1 MSTESSSSLPLAR
14 QILDDEGQAILR
26 LKDTLDENLDLAVSI
41 LLDMEQHGRL
51 VVSGMGKAGI
61 IGMKI
66 SATFASTGIPSYFL
80 HPAEAVHGDLG
91 RFTSKDVA
99 LILSNQGE
107 TQEVLAMLP
116 SLKRMGC
123 PTICMTSRADSTLAK
138 HSDVLLLIGE
148 QPETGPLGLA
158 PTTSTTLMLALG
170 DALAMSVLKKQNF
183 TREQFAF
190 YHPSGS
196 LGRALMVVSDIMRSG
211 KRFCQVAPEVKIR
224 QVIHEISQTEGRP
237 GAAVVVNSDR
247 SLAGV
252 FTDGDLR
259 RCLEE
264 NGDFLDLPVSEKMG
278 KNPKTVSDSVLVQ
291 DALRVLSENKIDQ
304 VIVIN
309 QQNQPVGL
317 VDIQDVVSLQT
328 R

>member
-1 MSTESSSSLPLAR
+1 MTNQDSSSLALAR
-14 QILDDEGQAILR
+14 QILSDEGQAILHLR
-26 LKDTLDENLDLAVSI
+26 DLLDESFDHAVSI

-61 IGMKI
+61 IGMKL

-107 TQEVLAMLP
+107 TGEVLAMLP
-116 SLKRMGC
+116 NLKRMGC
-123 PTICMTSRADSTLAK
+123 PTICMTSRSSSSLAK
-138 HSDVLLLIGE
+138 HSDVVLLIGE
-148 QPETGPLGLA
+148 QKETGPLGLA
-158 PTTSTTLMLALG
+158 PTTSTTVMLALG
-170 DALAMSVLKKQNF
+170 DALAMAALQKQNF

-196 LGRALMVVSDIMRSG
+196 LGRALMTVRDIMRSD
-211 KRFCQVAPEVKIR
+211 KKLCQVAPSLKIR
-224 QVIHEISQTEGRP
+224 EVIHSISKTEGRP
-237 GAAVVVNSDR
+237 GAAVVVNPDN
-247 SLAGV
+247 SLAGI

-259 RCLEE
+259 RCLQEDK
-264 NGDFLDLPVSEKMG
+264 DFLDLPVAQKMG
-278 KNPKTVSDSVLVQ
+278 KNPKTVKESALVQ
-291 DALRVLSENKIDQ
+291 DALRILSENKIDQ
-304 VIVIN
+304 VIVLN
-309 QQNQPVGL
+309 DADHPVGL
-317 VDIQDVVSLQT
+317 VDIQDIVSLQP